1 MCKQKKEKKK
11 KTTTTRPGYQ
21 IGRSDALYVARR
33 PVLELRGTNLERRRP
48 VVLYEEM
55 SYPRTRV
62 PDPDAPQDDLARLP
76 ERQLQSVD
84 LLARSNV
91 QPSEQVR
98 DEGEQHTGGGED
110 RGGGP

>member
-1 MCKQKKEKKK
+1 MM
-11 KTTTTRPGYQ
+11 TT
-21 IGRSDALYVARR
+21 D
-33 PVLELRGTNLERRRP
+33 LERRRP
-48 VVLYEEM
+48 VLLYEKM

-62 PDPDAPQDDLARLP
+62 PDPDPSQDNFARFS
-76 ERQLQSVD
+76 ERQLQSVNI
-84 LLARSNV
+84 LARSDV